1 MSLSKYF
8 FVIGF
13 ILSTNLSAQKS
24 LINFL
29 ETTENSKIGALGG
42 NNITSNKRNNYFFS
56 NPAFSYENKKYISI
70 NYLNFISDINSS
82 SILFTDRSTSFG
94 DYGIGVKYFSHG
106 KFKYYDQSGNYN
118 GDFYP
123 REILLSL
130 SKSFKIKKF
139 IIGSNINYFYS
150 KLFEEKQNGIL
161 IDIGSIF
168 TPFENK
174 EINFGLV
181 IKNFGL
187 TFLDDKII
195 PFNINIGN
203 TFKPKYM
210 PLKFSLTYRYYV
222 KSVENN
228 NFTIGVEGIL
238 SKFLNIQIGYNH
250 LLNNNMKLPNSTK
263 ISGISYGIELLLSRF
278 MINYSRVMV
287 NSISSTNAISLSI
300 NLKRF

>member
-1 MSLSKYF
+1 MSKYF

-13 ILSTNLSAQKS
+13 ILNINVFGQKS

-42 NNITSNKRNNYFFS
+42 NNITSHKKNNYFLS
-56 NPAFSYENKKYISI
+56 NPAFSYQNKKIISI
-70 NYLNFISDINSS
+70 NYLNYISDINSS
-82 SILFTDRSTSFG
+82 SILFTDSSSSFG
-94 DYGIGVKYFSHG
+94 NYGVGVKYFSHG
-106 KFKYYDQSGNYN
+106 KFKYYDQSGIYN

-130 SKSFKIKKF
+130 SKSFRINKF

-150 KLFEEKQNGIL
+150 KLFEEKKSGIL
-161 IDIGSIF
+161 VDIGSIF
-168 TPFENK
+168 TPFKHK
-174 EINFGLV
+174 EIVFGFV

-187 TFLDDKII
+187 NFFNDEII

-210 PLKFSLTYRYYV
+210 PLKFSFTYRYYV
-222 KSVENN
+222 KSIENN
-228 NFTIGVEGIL
+228 NITVGVEGIL
-238 SKFLNIQIGYNH
+238 SKFLSIQFGYNH

-263 ISGISYGIELLLSRF
+263 INGISYGIELLLSRF
-278 MINYSRVMV
+278 MINYSRVMI

-300 NLKRF
+300 NLNKF

>member
-1 MSLSKYF
+1 MN
-8 FVIGF
+8 
-13 ILSTNLSAQKS
+13 TNVFAQKG

-42 NNITSNKRNNYFFS
+42 NNITSQERNNYFFS
-56 NPAFSYENKKYISI
+56 NPAFSYQNKKIISI
-70 NYLNFISDINSS
+70 NHLNYISDISSS
-82 SILFTDRSTSFG
+82 SILFTDNSSFFG
-94 DYGIGVKYFSHG
+94 SYGMGVKYFSHG

-130 SKSFKIKKF
+130 SKSFEIKKF
-139 IIGSNINYFYS
+139 IIGSNLNYFYS
-150 KLFEEKQNGIL
+150 KLFEEKKRGIL
-161 IDIGSIF
+161 VDIGSIF

-174 EINFGLV
+174 EISFGLV

-187 TFLDDKII
+187 TFLDDEII

-210 PLKFSLTYRYYV
+210 PLKFSFTYRYYV
-222 KSVENN
+222 KSMENN
-228 NFTIGVEGIL
+228 NFTIGVEAIL

-263 ISGISYGIELLLSRF
+263 INGISYGIELLLSRF
-278 MINYSRVMV
+278 MINYSRVMI

-300 NLKRF
+300 NLNRF

>member
-1 MSLSKYF
+1 MSSSKYF

-13 ILSTNLSAQKS
+13 ILNTNVFAQKG

-42 NNITSNKRNNYFFS
+42 NNITSRERNNYFIS
-56 NPAFSYENKKYISI
+56 NPAFSYQNKKIISI
-70 NYLNFISDINSS
+70 NYLNYISDISSS
-82 SILFTDRSTSFG
+82 SILFTDSSSYFG
-94 DYGIGVKYFSHG
+94 SYGMGVKYFSHG

-139 IIGSNINYFYS
+139 IIGSNLNYFYS
-150 KLFEEKQNGIL
+150 KLFEEKKSGIL
-161 IDIGSIF
+161 VDIGSIF
-168 TPFENK
+168 TPFKNK
-174 EINFGLV
+174 EISFGFV

-187 TFLDDKII
+187 TFLDDEII

-210 PLKFSLTYRYYV
+210 PLKFSFTYRYYV
-222 KSVENN
+222 KSIENN
-228 NFTIGVEGIL
+228 NFTIGVEAIL
-238 SKFLNIQIGYNH
+238 SKFLNVQIGYNH

-263 ISGISYGIELLLSRF
+263 INGISYGIELLLSRF
-278 MINYSRVMV
+278 MINYSRVMI

-300 NLKRF
+300 NLNRF

>member
-1 MSLSKYF
+1 MSKYF

-13 ILSTNLSAQKS
+13 ILNINVFGQKS

-42 NNITSNKRNNYFFS
+42 NNITSHKKNNYFLS
-56 NPAFSYENKKYISI
+56 NPAFSYQNKKNISI
-70 NYLNFISDINSS
+70 NYLNYISDINSS
-82 SILFTDRSTSFG
+82 SILFTDSSSSFG
-94 DYGIGVKYFSHG
+94 NYGVGVKYFSHG
-106 KFKYYDQSGNYN
+106 KFKYYDQSGIYN

-130 SKSFKIKKF
+130 SKSFRINKF

-150 KLFEEKQNGIL
+150 KLFEEKKSGIL
-161 IDIGSIF
+161 VDIGSIF
-168 TPFENK
+168 TPFKHK
-174 EINFGLV
+174 EIVFGFV

-187 TFLDDKII
+187 NFFNDEII

-210 PLKFSLTYRYYV
+210 PLKFSFTYRYYV
-222 KSVENN
+222 KSIENN
-228 NFTIGVEGIL
+228 NITVGVEGIL
-238 SKFLNIQIGYNH
+238 SKFLSIQFGYNH

-263 ISGISYGIELLLSRF
+263 INGISYGIELLLSRF
-278 MINYSRVMV
+278 MINYSRVMI

-300 NLKRF
+300 NLKKF

>member
-1 MSLSKYF
+1 MSKYF

-13 ILSTNLSAQKS
+13 ILNINVFGQKS

-42 NNITSNKRNNYFFS
+42 NNITSQKKNNYFLS
-56 NPAFSYENKKYISI
+56 NPAFSYQNKKIISI
-70 NYLNFISDINSS
+70 NYLNYISDINSS
-82 SILFTDRSTSFG
+82 SILFTDSSSSFG
-94 DYGIGVKYFSHG
+94 NYGVGVKYFSHG
-106 KFKYYDQSGNYN
+106 KFKYYDQSGIYN

-130 SKSFKIKKF
+130 SKSFRINKF

-150 KLFEEKQNGIL
+150 KLFEEKKSGIL
-161 IDIGSIF
+161 VDIGSIF
-168 TPFENK
+168 TPFKHK
-174 EINFGLV
+174 EIVFGFV

-187 TFLDDKII
+187 SFFNDEII

-210 PLKFSLTYRYYV
+210 PLKFSFTYRYYV
-222 KSVENN
+222 KSIENN
-228 NFTIGVEGIL
+228 NITVGVEGIL
-238 SKFLNIQIGYNH
+238 SKFLSIQFGYNH

-263 ISGISYGIELLLSRF
+263 INGISYGIELLLSRF
-278 MINYSRVMV
+278 MINYSRVMI
-287 NSISSTNAISLSI
+287 NSISSTNAISLCI
-300 NLKRF
+300 NLKKF